1 MTALLA
7 PRPVSLFDPV
17 AVEPTL
23 DELLGSAWEGLS
35 AHRIVACP
43 VCGGEM
49 KPTYSAH
56 ALPVGGTCTGC
67 GSTFS

>member
-7 PRPVSLFDPV
+7 SRPVSLFDQV
-17 AVEPTL
+17 AGGPTL
-23 DELLGSAWEGLS
+23 DELLAGAWEGLS
-35 AHRIVACP
+35 AYRIVACP

-49 KPTYSAH
+49 KPAYGAH
-56 ALPVGGTCTGC
+56 ALPVGGSCAGC

>member
-1 MTALLA
+1 VTALVA
-7 PRPVSLFDPV
+7 SRPVSLFDPV
-17 AVEPTL
+17 AGEPTL
-23 DELLGSAWEGLS
+23 DDLLAGAWEALS

-49 KPTYSAH
+49 KPAYGAR
-56 ALPVGGTCTGC
+56 ALPVGGSCAGC